1 MVYEKQIGI
10 QMKTI
15 NMIAMFTL
23 ALSTSVLTLTARAE
37 VKDEIIKTFN
47 VSERAEFRLDN
58 VNGDVDIKG
67 WDNNE
72 IKVKAV
78 VTAKNQDARDRITIE
93 MNENDRGVSVET
105 QYKKS
110 SSWGN
115 NHSGSVEYT
124 VMVPR
129 NTRLSSIDL
138 VNGSL
143 TVENV
148 KGEMNID
155 LVNGSID
162 AIGLASDS
170 EINSVNGSIVVA
182 YQTLSKD
189 LKDISIDTV
198 NGRIELRLP
207 ESINADVDIET
218 MNGSIRN
225 DFGLSVNKN
234 MFSGKNL
241 HGTIGSGDVRISIES
256 VNGGVKLRK
265 N

>member
-1 MVYEKQIGI
+1 
-10 QMKTI
+10 MKRI
-15 NMIAMFTL
+15 NMFALLAL
-23 ALSTSVLTLTARAE
+23 ALSTSVLSISVKAE
-37 VKDEIIKTFN
+37 IRDEITKTFN
-47 VSERAEFRLDN
+47 VSEPTEFRLDN
-58 VNGDVDIKG
+58 VNGDVDIKA
-67 WDNNE
+67 WDNNK

-78 VTAKNQDARDRITIE
+78 ITAKNQNARDRITIE

-105 QYKKS
+105 HYKKS
-110 SSWGN
+110 SGWGN

-129 NTRLSSIDL
+129 HTRLSSIDL

-143 TVENV
+143 SVEGV
-148 KGEMNID
+148 QGEMNID
-155 LVNGSID
+155 LVNGSIV
-162 AIGLASDS
+162 ASGLTRDS
-170 EINSVNGSIVVA
+170 EINSVNGSIEVTYESVA
-182 YQTLSKD
+182 KNLR
-189 LKDISIDTV
+189 DISIDTV
-198 NGRIELRLP
+198 NGRIELNLP

-225 DFGLSVNKN
+225 DFGLSVDKG
-234 MFSGKNL
+234 MFTGKSL